1 MPRVTTFSAVACGT
15 GGTGGV
21 GSVLGSGSGGG
32 GAGSLSLSH
41 DTVADTATADAIN
54 TRKNRFISCPFV
66 ETA

>member
-21 GSVLGSGSGGG
+21 GSVLGSGGG

-41 DTVADTATADAIN
+41 DTVADTATVDAIN
-54 TRKNRFISCPFV
+54 TRQNRFISCPFV

>member
-21 GSVLGSGSGGG
+21 GSVLGTGGG
-32 GAGSLSLSH
+32 DAGSLSLSH
-41 DTVADTATADAIN
+41 DTVADNATVDAIN